1 MSNKKEKLGA
11 FIRRER
17 EAKNITLRKF
27 ADQIGVSPAF
37 QSKVETADWIPGE
50 DKLLKISKIL
60 DCNSDELLAL
70 AGKVSSDLTEIIRER
85 PSDMALILRGTRG
98 ASEEE
103 MRDVIKSIVEKMK
116 ERDIPE
122 FEC

>member
-1 MSNKKEKLGA
+1 MSNKKVKLGA

-50 DKLLKISKIL
+50 DKLLKIAEIL

-70 AGKVSSDLTEIIRER
+70 AGKVSSELTELIREH
-85 PSDMALILRGTRG
+85 PGEMALIIRGTGGDSTEDRK
-98 ASEEE
+98 
-103 MRDVIKSIVEKMK
+103 DVIKLIAERMK
-116 ERDIPE
+116 ERKIPDIK
-122 FEC
+122 

>member
-1 MSNKKEKLGA
+1 MSNKKVTLGA

-50 DKLLKISKIL
+50 DKLLKIAEIL

-70 AGKVSSDLTEIIRER
+70 AGKVSSDLTKIIRER
-85 PSDMALILRGTRG
+85 PSDMALIIRGTSG
-98 ASEEE
+98 ASEETRE
-103 MRDVIKSIVEKMK
+103 AIKSMVEKMK
-116 ERDIPE
+116 ERDIPKYKG
-122 FEC
+122 